1 VAGITGEKLTIFS
14 LPQEVVLMV
23 VELLDMESALA
34 FLRCCQWFNSML
46 SPCDSFWKMLCI
58 KTEFANYSCLE
69 TQPASRQLGWAGLEL
84 HNTGVRDR
92 TCAGQWRRTWQ
103 RGIKMR
109 RNVVAGN
116 FQGWRLFSNSECPVA
131 ELSPTLDMNKV
142 KQDLGEFPKLSV
154 NDDLKIDWDD
164 KHLVLFHFF
173 RGEGE
178 SCTIRL
184 WDIEDEPRFLY
195 EVDKGIECITDK
207 VSVHNGHVVMVPS
220 WPLEAQAIVMTL
232 DINNN
237 MTESGKY
244 LFTDSTAQTAL
255 DDNWE
260 HTQLRVVRCQALVV
274 CRAPAW
280 QVVITSL
287 PCCTPLT
294 HIPLD
299 QVSSLYECQQIRSYK
314 STAVVLFTE
323 KKAEQ
328 VCTLVTMDICGST
341 GSKVRSYYSAN
352 NVTDVALYTEPEEI
366 YLMKKNG
373 TVVLYDATAKTET
386 VKIDNSKC
394 SPVTGDSSDYQ
405 LFVNGKEQIC
415 VMQSAP
421 EAPSG
426 RHINVYTY
434 SGAWLYEINLDLYQ
448 YGLSRDESVCIYTN
462 AAFLAA
468 ADSKRFVLFNVKNGN
483 FVGVMMIPNHLER
496 SKGKDEKDCM
506 FEQTGLGLFIFDEN
520 KLIAVHDYERS
531 FPAVLDIYKFW

>member
-1 VAGITGEKLTIFS
+1 MI
-14 LPQEVVLMV
+14 
-23 VELLDMESALA
+23 VELLEVESILSL
-34 FLRCCQWFNSML
+34 LRTSRWLHGVL
-46 SPCDSFWKMLCI
+46 SPCDSFWKLLCV
-58 KTEFANYSCLE
+58 KTELANYSCLE
-69 TQPASRQLGWAGLEL
+69 TQPGSRQLGWAGLEL
-84 HNTGVRDR
+84 HNTGGSDKAV
-92 TCAGQWRRTWQ
+92 TGQWHRMWQ

-109 RNVVAGN
+109 RNIVAGN
-116 FQGWRLFSNSECPVA
+116 FHGWRLFSNTECPVA
-131 ELSPTLDMNKV
+131 ELGPAKDMNKV
-142 KQDLGEFPKLSV
+142 KQDLGEFPKLST

-184 WDIEDEPRFLY
+184 WDIQDEPVFKY

-207 VSVHNGHVVMVPS
+207 VSVHGDYVVMVPS

-232 DINNN
+232 DITKK
-237 MTESGKY
+237 MTETGKY
-244 LFTDSTAQTAL
+244 LFSDPATQTAL
-255 DDNWE
+255 DENWE
-260 HTQLRVVRCQALVV
+260 HTQLRVVRCQAVVVYKAPRWGVLV
-274 CRAPAW
+274 
-280 QVVITSL
+280 TSL
-287 PCCTPLT
+287 PSCTPL
-294 HIPLD
+294 HHLD
-299 QVSSLYECQQIRSYK
+299 LDGVGPLYECQQIRSYK
-314 STAVVLFTE
+314 STSVILFTE
-323 KKAEQ
+323 KKLEQ
-328 VCTLVTMDICGST
+328 VCTLVTMDICPNT

-352 NVTDVALYTEPEEI
+352 NVTDVAIYTEPEEI

-373 TVVLYDATAKTET
+373 TVVLYDATNKTET
-386 VKIDNSKC
+386 VKIS
-394 SPVTGDSSDYQ
+394 SPSLAGENSDYQ

-426 RHINVYTY
+426 RHIDVYSY
-434 SGAWLYEINLDLYQ
+434 SGSWLYKINLDLFQ

-468 ADSKRFVLFNVKNGN
+468 ADSKRFVLFNVKSGK
-483 FVGVMMIPNHLER
+483 FLGVILIPNHLER